1 MKLLKRIGSLVFMFT
16 VLLFFSNCSNKG
28 DSSATGWKY
37 NDEKWGGFEKPDFNE
52 QATGPNLVLVEGG
65 TFSMG
70 QTEQDVM
77 FEHNNIPRR
86 ITVSSFYMDET
97 EVSNLHYKE
106 YVYWMSRVF
115 GADNPQIVRAIRP
128 DTLVWRE
135 ELGYNEPFVEYY
147 FTYPAYNDY
156 PVVGVSWEQAMQY
169 SEWRSDR
176 VNEMMLIKNGYLDNN
191 NEQANEDNFNT
202 EAYTSGKYVGATKN
216 TKQSK
221 NASAEDGMGDSNPN
235 LSMSDGILLPDYR
248 LPTEAEWEYAA
259 LALAGQTEVDGEEV
273 VANRKI
279 YPWDGASARYQKR
292 NGFQGDFLANFK
304 RGRGDNMGVANA
316 LNDNAEITAPIY
328 TNMPNDFGLYNMAG
342 NVSEWVMDVYRPI
355 TFADA
360 DDFNPFRGNVFK
372 EVVTDEEGNIVDL
385 DSMGRVQYRIQK
397 DEDLVDRRNYKV
409 ADARNYADGDT
420 TSNVSY
426 GYGSSTLINDKAR
439 VYKGGSWN
447 DRAYWLSPGTRR
459 FLNQDQASSEIG
471 FRCAMDRMGSVGGQH
486 FKEGKKAKKTNERN
500 RKY

>member
-1 MKLLKRIGSLVFMFT
+1 MKLLKRIGSLTIICSMLVT
-16 VLLFFSNCSNKG
+16 LTNCGNKG

-37 NDEKWGGFEKPDFNE
+37 NDEKWGGFEKKDFTE

-70 QTEQDVM
+70 QTEEDVM
-77 FEHNNIPRR
+77 FEHNNFPRR
-86 ITVSSFYMDET
+86 VTVSSFYMDET
-97 EVSNLHYKE
+97 EVTNLHYKE
-106 YVYWMSRVF
+106 YVYWMSKTF

-147 FTYPAYNDY
+147 FTYPAYDEY
-156 PVVGVSWEQAMQY
+156 PVVGVTWEQAVQY
-169 SEWRSDR
+169 SEWRTDR
-176 VNEMMLIKNGYLDNN
+176 VNEMMLIKNGYLENN

-202 EAYTSGKYVGATKN
+202 EAYTTGKYIGATKN

-221 NASAEDGMGDSNPN
+221 NATSEDGSGDSNPN

-259 LALAGQTEVDGEEV
+259 LALAGQTEEGGEEV

-279 YPWDGASARYQKR
+279 YPWDGPSTRYQKR

-304 RGRGDNMGVANA
+304 RGRGDNMGIANA
-316 LNDNAEITAPIY
+316 LNDNAEITAPVY
-328 TNMPNDFGLYNMAG
+328 ANMPNDFGLYNMAG

-360 DDFNPFRGNVFK
+360 EDFNPFRGNVFMEK
-372 EVVTDEEGNIVDL
+372 VTDEDGNLVDL
-385 DSMGRVQYRIQK
+385 DSMGRVQYQIQK
-397 DEDLVDRRNYKV
+397 NEELVERRNYKV

-420 TSNVSY
+420 TSNVVY
-426 GYGSSTLINDKAR
+426 GYGSSTLISDKAR

-471 FRCAMDRMGSVGGQH
+471 FRCAMSRMGSVGGQH
-486 FKEGKKAKKTNERN
+486 FKEGKKAKKENAKN